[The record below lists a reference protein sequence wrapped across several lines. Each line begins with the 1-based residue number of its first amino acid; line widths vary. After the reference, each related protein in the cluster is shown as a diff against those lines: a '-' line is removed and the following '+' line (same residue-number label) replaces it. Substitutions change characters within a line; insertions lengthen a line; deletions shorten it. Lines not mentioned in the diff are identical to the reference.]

1 MFQIIW
7 PTVSFSQRVRLSVS
21 IIIIQLLCTQLQE
34 KSLASF
40 ATVKNEIKKN
50 ISDRVG
56 KLDIDTRQLGFF
68 FSLAIGT
75 APNTADRQQF
85 TINQTLSRI
94 FSRAWLQLECFNLLP
109 KLRQKFVAS
118 FFSILSFTSYNYPY
132 VVISWK
138 THILVIAFKEV
149 RSSLL
154 FLSNEVSFKSAL

>member
-7 PTVSFSQRVRLSVS
+7 PTVSFSQRVRVSVS

-68 FSLAIGT
+68 FH
-75 APNTADRQQF
+75 
-85 TINQTLSRI
+85 
-94 FSRAWLQLECFNLLP
+94 LQLAQPQIRL
-109 KLRQKFVAS
+109 
-118 FFSILSFTSYNYPY
+118 TG
-132 VVISWK
+132 
-138 THILVIAFKEV
+138 
-149 RSSLL
+149 
-154 FLSNEVSFKSAL
+154 SNSP

>member
-40 ATVKNEIKKN
+40 ATVKNEIKKK
-50 ISDRVG
+50 IPDRAG
-56 KLDIDTRQLGFF
+56 KSDIDTRRLGFF

-94 FSRAWLQLECFNLLP
+94 FSRAWLQLECFNLLL
-109 KLRQKFVAS
+109 KFRQKFVAS
-118 FFSILSFTSYNYPY
+118 IFSILSFTSYNYPY

-149 RSSLL
+149 RTSLL

>member
-7 PTVSFSQRVRLSVS
+7 PTVSFSQRVRVSVS

-40 ATVKNEIKKN
+40 ATVKNEIKKKHFWSCGK
-50 ISDRVG
+50 IRYRHQAIRV
-56 KLDIDTRQLGFF
+56 F

-118 FFSILSFTSYNYPY
+118 IFSILSFTSYNYPY

>member
-7 PTVSFSQRVRLSVS
+7 PTVSFSQWVRLSVS

-118 FFSILSFTSYNYPY
+118 IFSILSFTSYNYPY

>member
-118 FFSILSFTSYNYPY
+118 IFSILSFTSYNYPY

>member
-56 KLDIDTRQLGFF
+56 KLDIDTRQ
-68 FSLAIGT
+68 
-75 APNTADRQQF
+75 
-85 TINQTLSRI
+85 
-94 FSRAWLQLECFNLLP
+94 
-109 KLRQKFVAS
+109 
-118 FFSILSFTSYNYPY
+118 
-132 VVISWK
+132 
-138 THILVIAFKEV
+138 
-149 RSSLL
+149 
-154 FLSNEVSFKSAL
+154 

>member
-40 ATVKNEIKKN
+40 ATVKNEIKKK
-50 ISDRVG
+50 IPDRAG
-56 KLDIDTRQLGFF
+56 KSDIDTRRLGFF
-68 FSLAIGT
+68 FPLAIGT

-85 TINQTLSRI
+85 AINQTSSRI
-94 FSRAWLQLECFNLLP
+94 FSRAWLELECFNLLP

-118 FFSILSFTSYNYPY
+118 IFSILSFSLFNYPY

-149 RSSLL
+149 RTSLL
-154 FLSNEVSFKSAL
+154 FLSNEVSLKSAL

>member
-94 FSRAWLQLECFNLLP
+94 FSRAWLQLECFILLP

-118 FFSILSFTSYNYPY
+118 IFSILSFTSYNYPY